1 MAYRILPNTNLYN
14 DEQDFVH
21 RQQNDELLFY
31 SQVASGDIDAIAENC
46 RQNRFM
52 DKEGVGVLS
61 KDPVVNLKYHFVVTA
76 AIMSRT
82 CVDNGMDMEVSFRL
96 SDYYIGQL
104 DYIGTEE
111 EIGSLHNKM
120 VMDYTKRMALLKKTQ
135 ALSKPVSDC
144 LSYIYSHIKDRVT
157 IEDLAAYTGKSVSY
171 ISRLFKSEM
180 NSSVS
185 GFIRSAKID
194 KAKNMLRYS
203 QVSLIE
209 ISSYL
214 AFSSQSHF
222 IKLFKEETG
231 MTPKKYRS
239 MYYGTGWQISAD
251 EADEADEAN

>member
-111 EIGSLHNKM
+111 EIGSLHNKWSWITFM
-120 VMDYTKRMALLKKTQ
+120 K
-135 ALSKPVSDC
+135 
-144 LSYIYSHIKDRVT
+144 
-157 IEDLAAYTGKSVSY
+157 
-171 ISRLFKSEM
+171 
-180 NSSVS
+180 
-185 GFIRSAKID
+185 
-194 KAKNMLRYS
+194 
-203 QVSLIE
+203 
-209 ISSYL
+209 
-214 AFSSQSHF
+214 
-222 IKLFKEETG
+222 
-231 MTPKKYRS
+231 
-239 MYYGTGWQISAD
+239 
-251 EADEADEAN
+251 